1 MNDLGEHRGYA
12 GVFDGK
18 VLVSG
23 LEPDIGGIDRTAC
36 REDAH
41 FRRLAVRGPSFRAVS
56 HGAKIAIGGKARSQL
71 VAKLNSAFYARTQQ
85 NFGRAENAG
94 RKENLRSACDL
105 FFLRIVAPIEI
116 CDVVR
121 RVDTVD
127 GADLGF
133 R

>member
-1 MNDLGEHRGYA
+1 MDDFGEHRGDT

-23 LEPDIGGIDRTAC
+23 LEPDVGGIDRATC

-56 HGAKIAIGGKARSQL
+56 HGAKIAIGRKARSQL
-71 VAKLNSAFYARTQQ
+71 VAKLNSAISARAQQ
-85 NFGRAENAG
+85 NFGRAEDTG

-105 FFLRIVAPIEI
+105 FFL
-116 CDVVR
+116 
-121 RVDTVD
+121 
-127 GADLGF
+127 
-133 R
+133 